1 MRVLVTG
8 GNGFVGGYAIETL
21 RARGDEVIAAGHGAA
36 DMLPLDLRDPLSARG
51 VVDLAQP
58 NAVVH
63 LAAQAF
69 VPQSMSNPLETLD
82 VNAMGTARLLEAV
95 RAARDAGGTNPRILI
110 VSTAEVY
117 GAQPP
122 GAFPLRE
129 STPPA
134 PANPYAASK
143 LAAEAFGIA
152 SVHAYG
158 LDVVIARAFNHI
170 GPGQDE
176 RFVVASFAAQLA
188 KIAHGGP
195 AEMLIGNLAAERDF
209 LDVRDVVRAY
219 VALLERGER
228 GEIYNVCSGVA
239 VPIRDVLRTLV
250 TTARVAV
257 EIREDPARMRA
268 SDTPIFVGDAA
279 KLRSTTGWT
288 PQITLEASLR
298 DTYRAAFERAA

>member
-1 MRVLVTG
+1 VRVLVTG
-8 GNGFVGGYAIETL
+8 ANGFVGGFAVDAL
-21 RARGDEVIAAGHGAA
+21 RARGDEVIAAGHGAPGL
-36 DMLPLDLRDPLSARG
+36 LPLDVRDPLNVRG
-51 VVDLAQP
+51 VIDLAQ
-58 NAVVH
+58 ADAIVH

-69 VPQSMSNPLETLD
+69 VPQSISDPLATID
-82 VNAMGTARLLEAV
+82 INAMGTARLLEAV
-95 RAARDAGGTNPRILI
+95 RAARDAGGTNPRVLI

-122 GAFPLRE
+122 AAFPLRE

-158 LDVVIARAFNHI
+158 LDVIIVRSFNHI
-170 GPGQDE
+170 GPGQDD

-188 KIAHGGP
+188 KIARGGP
-195 AEMLIGNLAAERDF
+195 AEMLIGNLSAERDF

-228 GEIYNVCSGVA
+228 GQIYNVCSGVA
-239 VPIRDVLRTLV
+239 VPIRDVLRMLV

-257 EIREDPARMRA
+257 EIREDPARMRE
-268 SDTPIFVGDAA
+268 SDTPLFVGDAS
-279 KLRSTTGWT
+279 KLRAATGWA
-288 PQITLEASLR
+288 PQIALETSLR

>member
-8 GNGFVGGYAIETL
+8 GNGFVGGYAIDAL
-21 RARGDEVIAAGHGAA
+21 RARGDEVIAAGHGAL
-36 DMLPLDLRDPLSARG
+36 DLLPLDVRDPLNVRG
-51 VVDLAQP
+51 VIDIAQ
-58 NAVVH
+58 ADAIVH

-69 VPQSMSNPLETLD
+69 VPQSIADPLATID
-82 VNAMGTARLLEAV
+82 INAMGTARLLEAV
-95 RAARDAGGTNPRILI
+95 RAARDAGGNNPRVLI
-110 VSTAEVY
+110 VITAEVY

-122 GAFPLRE
+122 SAFPLRE

-152 SVHAYG
+152 SGHAYG
-158 LDVVIARAFNHI
+158 LDVIIARSFNHI

-176 RFVVASFAAQLA
+176 RFAVASFAAQLA

-195 AEMLIGNLAAERDF
+195 AEMLIGNLSAERDF

-219 VALLERGER
+219 VALLECGET
-228 GEIYNVCSGVA
+228 GQIYNVCSGVA

-257 EIREDPARMRA
+257 EIREDPERMRA
-268 SDTPIFVGDAA
+268 SDTPLFVGDAS
-279 KLRSTTGWT
+279 KLRAATGWV
-288 PQITLEASLR
+288 PQITLETSLR
-298 DTYRAAFERAA
+298 DTYRAAYERAA

>member
-21 RARGDEVIAAGHGAA
+21 RARGDEVIAAGHGAS
-36 DMLPLDLRDPLSARG
+36 DMLPLDLRDPLNVRG
-51 VVDLAQP
+51 VVDLAQAD
-58 NAVVH
+58 AVVH
-63 LAAQAF
+63 LAAQSF
-69 VPQSMSNPLETLD
+69 VPQSMSHPLETLD

-122 GAFPLRE
+122 AAFPLRE
-129 STPPA
+129 STAPA

-143 LAAEAFGIA
+143 VAAEAIGIA

-195 AEMLIGNLAAERDF
+195 AEMLIGNLSAERDF

-219 VALLERGER
+219 VALLERGES
-228 GEIYNVCSGVA
+228 GQIYNVCSGVA

-268 SDTPIFVGDAA
+268 SDTPLFVGDAS
-279 KLRSTTGWT
+279 KLRTATGWA
-288 PQITLEASLR
+288 PQIALETSLR
-298 DTYRAAFERAA
+298 DTYRAAYERAA

>member
-21 RARGDEVIAAGHGAA
+21 RARGDEVIAAGHGVS
-36 DMLPLDLRDPLSARG
+36 DMLPLDLRDPLNVRG
-51 VVDLAQP
+51 VVDLARAD
-58 NAVVH
+58 AVVH
-63 LAAQAF
+63 LAAQSF
-69 VPQSMSNPLETLD
+69 VPQSMLHPLETFD

-95 RAARDAGGTNPRILI
+95 RAARDVGGTNPRILI

-122 GAFPLRE
+122 AAFPLRE
-129 STPPA
+129 STALA

-143 LAAEAFGIA
+143 AAAEAIGIA
-152 SVHAYG
+152 SAHAYG

-176 RFVVASFAAQLA
+176 RFAVASFAAQLA

-195 AEMLIGNLAAERDF
+195 AEMLIGNLSAERDF

-219 VALLERGER
+219 VALLERGEC
-228 GEIYNVCSGVA
+228 GQIYNVCSGVA

-268 SDTPIFVGDAA
+268 SDTPLFVGDGS
-279 KLRSTTGWT
+279 KLRASTDWL
-288 PQITLEASLR
+288 PQITLETSLR

>member
-8 GNGFVGGYAIETL
+8 GNGFVGGYAIDAL
-21 RARGDEVIAAGHGAA
+21 RARGDEVIAAGHGAL
-36 DMLPLDLRDPLSARG
+36 DLLPLDVRDPLNVRG
-51 VVDLAQP
+51 VIDIAQ
-58 NAVVH
+58 ADAIVH

-69 VPQSMSNPLETLD
+69 VPQSIADPLATID
-82 VNAMGTARLLEAV
+82 INAMGTARLLEAV
-95 RAARDAGGTNPRILI
+95 RAARDAGGNNPRVLI

-122 GAFPLRE
+122 SAFPLRE

-152 SVHAYG
+152 SGHAYG
-158 LDVVIARAFNHI
+158 LDVIIARSFNHI

-176 RFVVASFAAQLA
+176 RFAVASFAAQLA

-195 AEMLIGNLAAERDF
+195 AEMLIGNLSAERDF

-219 VALLERGER
+219 VALLECGES
-228 GEIYNVCSGVA
+228 GQTYNVCSGVA

-257 EIREDPARMRA
+257 EIREDPERMRA
-268 SDTPIFVGDAA
+268 SDTPLFVGDAS
-279 KLRSTTGWT
+279 KLRAATGWV
-288 PQITLEASLR
+288 PQITLETSLR
-298 DTYRAAFERAA
+298 DTYRAAYERAA

>member
-8 GNGFVGGYAIETL
+8 GNGFVGGYAIDAL
-21 RARGDEVIAAGHGAA
+21 RARGDEVIAAGHGAL
-36 DMLPLDLRDPLSARG
+36 DLLPLDVRDPLNVRG
-51 VVDLAQP
+51 VIDIAQDD
-58 NAVVH
+58 AIVH

-69 VPQSMSNPLETLD
+69 VPQSIADPLATID
-82 VNAMGTARLLEAV
+82 INAMGTARLLEAV
-95 RAARDAGGTNPRILI
+95 RAARDAGGNNPRVLI

-122 GAFPLRE
+122 SAFPLRE

-152 SVHAYG
+152 SGHAYG
-158 LDVVIARAFNHI
+158 LDVIIARSFNHI

-176 RFVVASFAAQLA
+176 RFAVASFAAQLA

-195 AEMLIGNLAAERDF
+195 AEMLIGNLSAERDF

-219 VALLERGER
+219 VALLECGET
-228 GEIYNVCSGVA
+228 GQIYNVCSGVA

-257 EIREDPARMRA
+257 EIREDPERMRA
-268 SDTPIFVGDAA
+268 SDTPLFVGDAS
-279 KLRSTTGWT
+279 KLRAATGWV
-288 PQITLEASLR
+288 PQITLETSLR
-298 DTYRAAFERAA
+298 DTYRAAYERAA

>member
-8 GNGFVGGYAIETL
+8 ANGFVGGYAVDAL
-21 RARGDEVIAAGHGAA
+21 RARGDEVIAAGHGAPGL
-36 DMLPLDLRDPLSARG
+36 LPLDVRDPLNVRG
-51 VVDLAQP
+51 VIDLAQ
-58 NAVVH
+58 ADAIVH

-69 VPQSMSNPLETLD
+69 VPQSISDPLATID
-82 VNAMGTARLLEAV
+82 INAMGTARLLEAV
-95 RAARDAGGTNPRILI
+95 RAARDAGGTNPRVLI

-122 GAFPLRE
+122 AAFPLRE

-158 LDVVIARAFNHI
+158 LDVIIVRSFNHI
-170 GPGQDE
+170 GPGQDD

-188 KIAHGGP
+188 KIARGGP
-195 AEMLIGNLAAERDF
+195 AEMLIGNLSAERDF

-228 GEIYNVCSGVA
+228 GQIYNVCSGVA
-239 VPIRDVLRTLV
+239 VPIRDVLRMLV

-268 SDTPIFVGDAA
+268 SDTPRFVGDAS
-279 KLRSTTGWT
+279 KLRAATGWA
-288 PQITLEASLR
+288 PQIALETSLR
-298 DTYRAAFERAA
+298 DTYRAAYERAA